1 MRVVDGTRIALGVLR
16 GPDGVVWIERG
27 KPPSLGRWALPGGRI
42 EPGEQPGDAARREVL
57 EETELA
63 VGDGLL
69 LAVLE
74 ERFEDLEGRHR
85 YTVEVHAYLYDDPG
99 DEPVAADGVTAV
111 HRGRDAPFPALEP
124 DIRLARLDAA
134 GAPHRI
140 LARVRADGDDLV
152 VLDWQPA

>member
-69 LAVLE
+69 DRSFQAI
-74 ERFEDLEGRHR
+74 
-85 YTVEVHAYLYDDPG
+85 
-99 DEPVAADGVTAV
+99 ADAV
-111 HRGRDAPFPALEP
+111 HRHRLL
-124 DIRLARLDAA
+124 RLAEEDLRQWRYA
-134 GAPHRI
+134 GRGGQ
-140 LARVRADGDDLV
+140 ARRNIPKD
-152 VLDWQPA
+152 PRN